1 MDIKDCSTCEFAER
15 DKHNRFIDMCSGCGN
30 CAYSEFEG
38 EIKPTLSECIDNLYK
53 HIVNNNTNEEYRK
66 GFMDA
71 LVFIKNWDDTE

>member
-38 EIKPTLSECIDNLYK
+38 EIKPTLSECIDNL
-53 HIVNNNTNEEYRK
+53 I
-66 GFMDA
+66 M
-71 LVFIKNWDDTE
+71 